1 MKKLGLIVNPNAGVG
16 GRVGLKGTDGESIYR
31 KAITLGAR
39 PEAQARALDALK
51 VIGREVPA
59 LELLTCAGP
68 MGEIVAQ
75 NSGVSCD
82 VIEGVPADLRET
94 NAADTRRATMEMC
107 GSGVDLLLFAGGD
120 GTARDISDTLASTVG
135 SSDPMPVLG
144 IPAGVKMHS
153 GVFALT
159 PRRAGEIVVRF
170 LNSESEAPE
179 VADAEVMDIDEEA
192 FRTGRLAASLYGY
205 LKTPLDSTGVQS
217 TKSGALPDDGETP
230 DDIARQVIEGMTE
243 DTLYII
249 GPGTTTSA
257 IPGALELPN
266 TLLGVDVILNGE
278 LMVSDATESDLLS
291 LTENKNAK
299 IVVSVI
305 GGQGYIFGRGNQQ
318 ISPRLIRRVGRDNII
333 VVATRRKL
341 LDLGGRPLLVDTGD
355 SHLDDELSG
364 YIKVVT
370 GYRESHVRRVAC

>member
-1 MKKLGLIVNPNAGVG
+1 MKKLGLIVNPNAGMG

-82 VIEGVPADLRET
+82 VIEGVPADLCET

-107 GSGVDLLLFAGGD
+107 RSGVDLLLFAGGD

-170 LNSESEAPE
+170 LNSEAPK
-179 VADAEVMDIDEEA
+179 VADAEVMDIDEKA
-192 FRTGRLAASLYGY
+192 FRTGRLTASLHGY

-217 TKSGALPDDGETP
+217 TKSGALADDGETP
-230 DDIARQVIEGMTE
+230 DDIARQVIEGMAE

-249 GPGTTTSA
+249 GPGTTTAA
-257 IPGALELPN
+257 IPRALGLPN
-266 TLLGVDVILNGE
+266 TLLGVDVISNE
-278 LMVSDATESDLLS
+278 DLMVSDATEIDLLS
-291 LTENKNAK
+291 LAENRQAK
-299 IVVSVI
+299 IIVSVI

-341 LDLGGRPLLVDTGD
+341 LDLDGRPLLVDTGD
-355 SHLDDELSG
+355 SALDDELSG

-370 GYRESHVRRVAC
+370 GYKESHVRRVAC

>member
-1 MKKLGLIVNPNAGVG
+1 MKRLGLIVNPNAGMG

-51 VIGREVPA
+51 VIGREATV

-82 VIEGVPADLRET
+82 IIEGVPADLRET
-94 NAADTRRATMEMC
+94 NAADTRRATMEMYR
-107 GSGVDLLLFAGGD
+107 SGVDLLLFAGGD
-120 GTARDISDTLASTVG
+120 GTARDISNTLASAVG

-159 PRRAGEIVVRF
+159 PRRAGEIAVRF
-170 LNSESEAPE
+170 LNSEAPE

-192 FRTGRLAASLYGY
+192 FRTGRLTASLHGY

-217 TKSGALPDDGETP
+217 TKSGALADDGETP
-230 DDIARQVIEGMTE
+230 DDIARQVIEGMRE

-249 GPGTTTSA
+249 GPGTTTAA
-257 IPGALELPN
+257 IPRALGLPN
-266 TLLGVDVILNGE
+266 TLLGVDVISNE
-278 LMVSDATESDLLS
+278 DLMVSDATEIDLLS
-291 LTENKNAK
+291 LAENRQAK
-299 IVVSVI
+299 IIVSVI

-355 SHLDDELSG
+355 SSLDDEFSG
-364 YIKVVT
+364 YVKVVT
-370 GYRESHVRRVAC
+370 GYKESHVRRVAC

>member
-1 MKKLGLIVNPNAGVG
+1 MKKLGLIVNPNAGMG
-16 GRVGLKGTDGESIYR
+16 GKVGLKGTDGESIYR

-39 PEAQARALDALK
+39 PEAQARAIDALK
-51 VIGREVPA
+51 VIGRELPA

-75 NSGVSCD
+75 NSGVFCD
-82 VIEGVPADLRET
+82 IIEGVPADLRET
-94 NAADTRRATMEMC
+94 NAADTRRATMEMYR
-107 GSGVDLLLFAGGD
+107 SGVDLLLFAGGD
-120 GTARDISDTLASTVG
+120 GTARDISNTLASAVG

-170 LNSESEAPE
+170 LNSEAPE

-192 FRTGRLAASLYGY
+192 FRTGMLTASLHGY

-217 TKSGALPDDGETP
+217 TKSGALADDGMTP

-249 GPGTTTSA
+249 GPGTTTAA
-257 IPGALELPN
+257 IPRALGLPN
-266 TLLGVDVILNGE
+266 TLLGVDVTLNGE
-278 LMVSDATESDLLS
+278 LIISDATEIDLLS
-291 LTENKNAK
+291 LAGNRQAK
-299 IVVSVI
+299 IIVSVI

-355 SHLDDELSG
+355 SSLDDEFSG
-364 YIKVVT
+364 YVKVVT
-370 GYRESHVRRVAC
+370 GYKESHVRRVAC

>member
-1 MKKLGLIVNPNAGVG
+1 MG

-31 KAITLGAR
+31 KAKTLGAR

-51 VIGREVPA
+51 VIGLEVPA

-75 NSGVSCD
+75 NSGVSCNI
-82 VIEGVPADLRET
+82 IEGVPADLRET

-107 GSGVDLLLFAGGD
+107 RSGVDLLLFAGGD

-179 VADAEVMDIDEEA
+179 VADAEVMDIDERRPFAPEGLQHRYTATSRLRWIQPA
-192 FRTGRLAASLYGY
+192 FNPQNPGLSRTTVKRQMILQG
-205 LKTPLDSTGVQS
+205 
-217 TKSGALPDDGETP
+217 KSSKG
-230 DDIARQVIEGMTE
+230 
-243 DTLYII
+243 
-249 GPGTTTSA
+249 
-257 IPGALELPN
+257 
-266 TLLGVDVILNGE
+266 
-278 LMVSDATESDLLS
+278 
-291 LTENKNAK
+291 
-299 IVVSVI
+299 
-305 GGQGYIFGRGNQQ
+305 
-318 ISPRLIRRVGRDNII
+318 
-333 VVATRRKL
+333 
-341 LDLGGRPLLVDTGD
+341 
-355 SHLDDELSG
+355 
-364 YIKVVT
+364 
-370 GYRESHVRRVAC
+370 

>member
-1 MKKLGLIVNPNAGVG
+1 MKKLGLIVNPNAGMG

-31 KAITLGAR
+31 KAITLGAH
-39 PEAQARALDALK
+39 PEAQARALEALK
-51 VIGREVPA
+51 VIGRQLPE
-59 LELLTCAGP
+59 LKLLTCAGP
-68 MGEIVAQ
+68 MGEIVSQ

-94 NAADTRRATMEMC
+94 NAVDTRRATLEMQK
-107 GSGVDLLLFAGGD
+107 SGVDLLLFAGGD

-170 LNSESEAPE
+170 LNSEAPE
-179 VADAEVMDIDEEA
+179 FADAEVMDIDEEA
-192 FRTGRLAASLYGY
+192 FRTGRLTASLHGY
-205 LKTPLDSTGVQS
+205 LKTPLNSAGVQF
-217 TKSGALPDDGETP
+217 TKSGALADDGETP

-249 GPGTTTSA
+249 GPGTTTAA
-257 IPGALELPN
+257 IPRALGLPN
-266 TLLGVDVILNGE
+266 TLLGVDVISNEDLI
-278 LMVSDATESDLLS
+278 VSDATEIDLLS
-291 LTENKNAK
+291 LAENRQAK
-299 IVVSVI
+299 IIVSVI
-305 GGQGYIFGRGNQQ
+305 GGQGYILGRGNQQ
-318 ISPRLIRRVGRDNII
+318 ISPRLVRRVGRDNII
-333 VVATRRKL
+333 VVATKRKL

-355 SHLDDELSG
+355 STLDDELSG

-370 GYRESHVRRVAC
+370 GYKESHVRLVAC

>member
-1 MKKLGLIVNPNAGVG
+1 MKKLGLIVNPNAGMG

-51 VIGREVPA
+51 VIGREAPA

-82 VIEGVPADLRET
+82 IIEGVPADLRET
-94 NAADTRRATMEMC
+94 NAADTRRATMEMYR
-107 GSGVDLLLFAGGD
+107 SGVDLLLFAGGD
-120 GTARDISDTLASTVG
+120 GTARDISDTLASAVG

-159 PRRAGEIVVRF
+159 PRRAGEIAVRF
-170 LNSESEAPE
+170 LNSEAPE

-192 FRTGRLAASLYGY
+192 FRTGRLTASLHGY

-217 TKSGALPDDGETP
+217 TKSGALADDGKTP

-249 GPGTTTSA
+249 GPGTTTAA
-257 IPGALELPN
+257 IPRALGLPN
-266 TLLGVDVILNGE
+266 TLLGVDVTLNGE
-278 LMVSDATESDLLS
+278 LIISDATEIDLLS
-291 LTENKNAK
+291 LAENRQAK
-299 IVVSVI
+299 IIVSVI

-341 LDLGGRPLLVDTGD
+341 LDLGSRPLLVDTGD
-355 SHLDDELSG
+355 SSLDDEFSG
-364 YIKVVT
+364 YVKVVT
-370 GYRESHVRRVAC
+370 GYKESHVRRVAF